1 MAEFKPHGTRLV
13 SLPLE
18 DLKSE
23 DLLSALELWR
33 SWCGDRDAPVWA
45 DVELS
50 TFPSKLLPMATV
62 VDVVN
67 GGKDFKYRYWGSELS
82 RLFKREETG
91 VLLSEHVVNQ
101 SGHIRFSQFWEVVVQ
116 IRPLLFMT
124 IFERVEGVM
133 AEKLNLR
140 LPVVDEAGTV
150 DKIISLSVMDRIGIQ
165 DFEDLS
171 DHWQAEIAG

>member
-13 SLPLE
+13 SLPLA

-23 DLLSALELWR
+23 DLLSALDLWR
-33 SWCGDRDAPVWA
+33 SWCGGRDAPVWA
-45 DVELS
+45 DVNLS
-50 TFPSKLLPMATV
+50 AFPPKLLPMATV
-62 VDVVN
+62 VDVID

-116 IRPLLFMT
+116 VRPLLFMT

-140 LPVVDEAGTV
+140 LPVIDDAGAV
-150 DKIISLSVMDRIGIQ
+150 DKIISLSVLDRVGIQ

-171 DHWQAEIAG
+171 EHWQAEIAG

>member
-1 MAEFKPHGTRLV
+1 MAEFKPRGTRLV

-18 DLKSE
+18 DLKSG
-23 DLLSALELWR
+23 DLLSALDLWR
-33 SWCGDRDAPVWA
+33 SWCGNRGAPVWA
-45 DVELS
+45 DVTLS
-50 TFPSKLLPMATV
+50 AFPPKLLPMATV
-62 VDVVN
+62 VDVVD

-116 IRPLLFMT
+116 VRPLLFMT

-140 LPVVDEAGTV
+140 LPVVNDAGAV
-150 DKIISLSVMDRIGIQ
+150 DKIISLSILDRIGIQ

-171 DHWQAEIAG
+171 EHWQVEIAG

>member
-18 DLKSE
+18 ELKSD
-23 DLLSALELWR
+23 DLQAALDLWR
-33 SWCGDRDAPVWA
+33 SWCGDRDAPVWD
-45 DVELS
+45 DVNLS
-50 TFPSKLLPMATV
+50 AFPPKLLPMATV
-62 VDVVN
+62 VDVVD

-116 IRPLLFMT
+116 ARPLLFMT
-124 IFERVEGVM
+124 IFERIEGVM
-133 AEKLNLR
+133 AEKINLR
-140 LPVVDEAGTV
+140 LPVMDDTGAV
-150 DKIISLSVMDRIGIQ
+150 DKIISLSSMDRIGMQ

>member
-1 MAEFKPHGTRLV
+1 MADFKPHGTRLL

-18 DLKSE
+18 ELNSDGLI
-23 DLLSALELWR
+23 SALDLWR
-33 SWCGDRDAPVWA
+33 RWCAGRDAPVWG
-45 DVELS
+45 DVDLS
-50 TFPSKLLPMATV
+50 AFPPKLLPMATV
-62 VDVVN
+62 VDVVD
-67 GGKDFKYRYWGSELS
+67 GGKDFKYRYWGSDLS

-91 VLLSEHVVNQ
+91 LLLSEHMVNQ

-133 AEKLNLR
+133 AEKINLR
-140 LPVVDEAGTV
+140 LPIVDEAGDV
-150 DKIISLSVMDRIGIQ
+150 DKIISLSVMDRIGVQ

-171 DHWQAEIAG
+171 DHWQAEIGG

>member
-13 SLPLE
+13 SLPLA

-23 DLLSALELWR
+23 DLLSALDLWR
-33 SWCGDRDAPVWA
+33 SWCGGRDAPVWA
-45 DVELS
+45 DDNLS
-50 TFPSKLLPMATV
+50 AFPPKLLPMATV
-62 VDVVN
+62 VDVID

-116 IRPLLFMT
+116 VRPLLFMT

-140 LPVVDEAGTV
+140 LPVIDDAGAV
-150 DKIISLSVMDRIGIQ
+150 DKIISLSVLDRVGIQ

-171 DHWQAEIAG
+171 EHWQAEIAG

>member
-1 MAEFKPHGTRLV
+1 MAEFKPHGTRLL
-13 SLPLE
+13 SLPLKE
-18 DLKSE
+18 LKSD
-23 DLLSALELWR
+23 DLRSALDLWR
-33 SWCGDRDAPVWA
+33 GWCGDRDAPVWD
-45 DVELS
+45 DVSLS
-50 TFPSKLLPMATV
+50 TFPPKLLPMATV
-62 VDVVN
+62 VDVID

-116 IRPLLFMT
+116 VRPLLFMT

-140 LPVVDEAGTV
+140 LPVIDDAGAV
-150 DKIISLSVMDRIGIQ
+150 DKIISLSVLDRVGIQ

>member
-1 MAEFKPHGTRLV
+1 MAEFKPHGTRLL
-13 SLPLE
+13 SLPLKE
-18 DLKSE
+18 LKSD
-23 DLLSALELWR
+23 DLRSALDLWQ

-45 DVELS
+45 DVSLS
-50 TFPSKLLPMATV
+50 AFPPKLLPMATV
-62 VDVVN
+62 VDVID

-116 IRPLLFMT
+116 VRPLLFMT

-140 LPVVDEAGTV
+140 LPVIDDAGAV
-150 DKIISLSVMDRIGIQ
+150 DKIISLSVLDRVGIQ

>member
-1 MAEFKPHGTRLV
+1 MAEFKPHGTRLL
-13 SLPLE
+13 SLSLKE
-18 DLKSE
+18 LKSD
-23 DLLSALELWR
+23 DLRSALDLWR
-33 SWCGDRDAPVWA
+33 GWCGDRDAPVWD
-45 DVELS
+45 DVSLS
-50 TFPSKLLPMATV
+50 AFPPKLLPMATV
-62 VDVVN
+62 VDVID

-116 IRPLLFMT
+116 VRPLLFMT

-140 LPVVDEAGTV
+140 LPVVDETGTV
-150 DKIISLSVMDRIGIQ
+150 DKIISLSSMDKVGIQ

-171 DHWQAEIAG
+171 DHWQVEIAG

>member
-13 SLPLE
+13 SLPLA

-23 DLLSALELWR
+23 DLLSALDLWR
-33 SWCGDRDAPVWA
+33 SWCGGRDAPVWS
-45 DVELS
+45 DVNLS
-50 TFPSKLLPMATV
+50 AFPPKLLPMATV
-62 VDVVN
+62 VDVID

-116 IRPLLFMT
+116 VRPLLFMT

-140 LPVVDEAGTV
+140 LPVIDDAGAV
-150 DKIISLSVMDRIGIQ
+150 DKIISLSVLDRVGIQ

-171 DHWQAEIAG
+171 EHWQAEIAG

>member
-1 MAEFKPHGTRLV
+1 MAEFKPHGTRLL
-13 SLPLE
+13 SLPLKE
-18 DLKSE
+18 LKSD
-23 DLLSALELWR
+23 DLRFALDLWR
-33 SWCGDRDAPVWA
+33 GWCGDRDAPVWD
-45 DVELS
+45 DVSLS
-50 TFPSKLLPMATV
+50 TFPPKLLPMATV
-62 VDVVN
+62 VDVID

-116 IRPLLFMT
+116 VRPLLFMT
-124 IFERVEGVM
+124 IFERIEGVM

-140 LPVVDEAGTV
+140 LPVVDDLGAV
-150 DKIISLSVMDRIGIQ
+150 DKIISLSVMDRVGIQ

>member
-18 DLKSE
+18 DLKSG
-23 DLLSALELWR
+23 DLLSALDLWR
-33 SWCGDRDAPVWA
+33 SWCGHRGAPVWA
-45 DVELS
+45 DVTLS
-50 TFPSKLLPMATV
+50 AFPSKLLPMATV
-62 VDVVN
+62 VDVVD

-91 VLLSEHVVNQ
+91 LLLSEHVVNQ

-116 IRPLLFMT
+116 VRPLLFMT

-140 LPVVDEAGTV
+140 LPVVDDAGAV
-150 DKIISLSVMDRIGIQ
+150 DKIISLSILDRIGIQ

-171 DHWQAEIAG
+171 EHWQVEIAG